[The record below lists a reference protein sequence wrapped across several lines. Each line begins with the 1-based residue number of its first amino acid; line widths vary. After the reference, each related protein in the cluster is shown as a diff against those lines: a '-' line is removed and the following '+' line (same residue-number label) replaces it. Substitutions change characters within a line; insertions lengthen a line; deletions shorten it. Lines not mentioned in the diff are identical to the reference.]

1 MRSIEIIPTNTC
13 PPDFEELARRSSV
26 FASFSPHIQ
35 LDVSDG
41 KFSPVISW
49 PYQSGQWDELNTRQL
64 PLSERVLYE
73 AHLMIEEPQETGE
86 LLIGAGARRVM
97 GHIEAFAGADAAR
110 AALQAWRKRG
120 AETGLA
126 ILFHTPL
133 EKIEKVISECDVVLM
148 MSIATIGKQGAAYEP
163 GILER
168 IKTLRNNHSEIL
180 IAIDGGVSLEN
191 IADLARAGASRFG
204 VGSAISKAEDPK
216 AAYQALK
223 VAAENALQ

>member
-1 MRSIEIIPTNTC
+1 MIEIIPTNTC
-13 PPDFEELARRSSV
+13 PPDFEELARRSSA
-26 FASFSPHIQ
+26 FASFAPHIQ

-41 KFSPVISW
+41 RFSPVISW
-49 PYQSGQWDELNTRQL
+49 PYQSGQWDELIAKKL

-86 LLIGAGARRVM
+86 LLISAGARRVM
-97 GHIEAFAGADAAR
+97 GHIEAFTGTDSAR
-110 AALQAWRKRG
+110 ATLQTWRKRG
-120 AETGLA
+120 AEAGLA

-148 MSIATIGKQGAAYEP
+148 MSIATIGKQGASYEP

-168 IKTLRNNHSEIL
+168 IKTLRSNHPQIL
-180 IAIDGGVSLEN
+180 IAIDGGVSLSN

-204 VGSAISKAEDPK
+204 VGSAITKAKDQK
-216 AAYQALK
+216 AAYQSLK
-223 VAAENALQ
+223 SLAENALQ